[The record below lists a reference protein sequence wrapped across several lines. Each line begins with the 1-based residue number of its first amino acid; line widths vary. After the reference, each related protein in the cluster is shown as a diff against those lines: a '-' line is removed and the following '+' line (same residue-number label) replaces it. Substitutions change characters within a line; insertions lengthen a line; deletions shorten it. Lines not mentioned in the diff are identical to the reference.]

1 MNEREWSHSETY
13 DIAFRLN
20 EEVNDSPR
28 DRARNEI
35 LALIID
41 KR

>member
-1 MNEREWSHSETY
+1 M
-13 DIAFRLN
+13 
-20 EEVNDSPR
+20 NDSPR

-41 KR
+41 KRLALHVETHDGFTSTELH